1 MEVRAND
8 GITTTLPPNSP
19 PTRIRPVLRPF
30 DRFFAAHSW
39 ASDIT
44 GSLVGVVI
52 TALLFVAGIVYER
65 RRTQAQEARVFDEA
79 LYYFEQLLGKT
90 VAWATHL
97 ARAYR
102 NLADGLRRAPLQPAE
117 FAQLSDSAAQR
128 LLEIDRQLLFKAFLH
143 RYGRATATIDL
154 YVSLYDS
161 LDYVTT
167 QSRDAD
173 AARAELLESVRL
185 LEAQFRK
192 HLDALLTQVTT
203 ASRLLAETPGPSD
216 GLPPVLTEA
225 LTGLHRITLP
235 GTELDEAFQV
245 VVQPLHRTLSA
256 RYGTRREVHDV
267 LIRTQKLLTIH
278 ATLGQRATEAAARL
292 ALLSTGLQLGAN
304 TLRTAQDRLTASV
317 SRLVGRGG
325 WRPAWLQR
333 TAAAARAKRPS
344 LSAQADTRKRVRP

>member
-1 MEVRAND
+1 MPHF
-8 GITTTLPPNSP
+8 I
-19 PTRIRPVLRPF
+19 
-30 DRFFAAHSW
+30 DRFFTHHPW
-39 ASDIT
+39 ASDIL
-44 GSLVGVVI
+44 GSLVGVFI
-52 TALLFVAGIVYER
+52 TATLFIAGIVYER
-65 RRTQAQEARVFDEA
+65 RRQRAEEERVSDES

-143 RYGRATATIDL
+143 RYGRANGTIDL

-173 AARAELLESVRL
+173 AARAALLEGSRV

-192 HLDALLTQVTT
+192 HLDSLLTQVTT
-203 ASRLLAETPGPSD
+203 ASRLLAD
-216 GLPPVLTEA
+216 GQDPPAGLADVLAATLAE
-225 LTGLHRITLP
+225 LHRLTLP
-235 GTELDEAFQV
+235 GAELDEAFQV
-245 VVQPLHRTLSA
+245 VVQPLHRTLTS
-256 RYGTRREVHDV
+256 RYGTRGEVQDI
-267 LIRTQKLLTIH
+267 LLRTQKLLTIRAALVQQ
-278 ATLGQRATEAAARL
+278 ATDVAGKV

-304 TLRTAQDRLTASV
+304 TLRTAQERLTSAAATPK
-317 SRLVGRGG
+317 RILG
-325 WRPAWLQR
+325 WRSWPQR
-333 TAAAARAKRPS
+333 AVSAARASKPS
-344 LSAQADTRKRVRP
+344 LSAQAETRRRVSP

>member
-1 MEVRAND
+1 M
-8 GITTTLPPNSP
+8 PPVTNP
-19 PTRIRPVLRPF
+19 I
-30 DRFFAAHSW
+30 DRFFAYHPW
-39 ASDIT
+39 ASDIM
-44 GSLVGVVI
+44 GSLAGVCI

-65 RRTQAQEARVFDEA
+65 RRIQEQEARVSDEA

-102 NLADGLRRAPLQPAE
+102 NLADGLRRAPLQPTE

-128 LLEIDRQLLFKAFLH
+128 LLEINRQLLFKAFLH
-143 RYGRATATIDL
+143 RYGRATTTIDL

-173 AARAELLESVRL
+173 ATRAALLDNTRV

-192 HLDALLTQVTT
+192 HLDALLTQTTT
-203 ASRLLAETPGPSD
+203 ASRLLTEVPDAPEELTGVLAD
-216 GLPPVLTEA
+216 TLTE
-225 LTGLHRITLP
+225 LHRLTLP

-245 VVQPLHRTLSA
+245 VVQPLHRALTS
-256 RYGTRREVHDV
+256 RYAARREVQELLV
-267 LIRTQKLLTIH
+267 RAQKLLNIR
-278 ATLGQRATEAAARL
+278 AAIVQQATEAAGKV

-304 TLRTAQDRLTASV
+304 TLRTAQERLTSAAV
-317 SRLVGRGG
+317 APRGGPG
-325 WRPAWLQR
+325 WRPWLQR
-333 TAAAARAKRPS
+333 AAATARASKPS
-344 LSAQADTRKRVRP
+344 LSAQADTRRRVSP